1 MFSYTYE
8 TRYGDYRNFEEIK
21 KSAILDI
28 VQDVAIKHS
37 QSLGYGLLA
46 LRDMG
51 LAWFLQGIKVRFEKP
66 VSILRPVTAQT
77 AVKDM
82 RGFISDRGCIL
93 TQDSEV
99 VGKTV
104 AAWFLIDTK
113 TMKLQRIPE
122 AMTNAYGTHN
132 FGDPFFTY
140 KKIAPCKDAPIV
152 GSIKISNKDID
163 TNKHLNNQKGAEL
176 LMDALPYDFN
186 FTDMN
191 VLYKASTYLGDELE
205 VCRKEIENGYYV
217 HMQTKDKNICVMAT
231 FENIT

>member
-1 MFSYTYE
+1 MFGHTYE
-8 TRYGDYRNFEEIK
+8 TRYGDYKNFDEIK
-21 KSAILDI
+21 KSALLDI

-46 LRDMG
+46 LRDME

-66 VSILRPVTAQT
+66 VSILHPVTVHT

-93 TQDSEV
+93 TQNGVV

-104 AAWFLIDTK
+104 ASWFLIDTQ
-113 TMKLQRIPE
+113 TMKLRRIPE
-122 AMTNAYGTHN
+122 DMTLAYGAHDFN
-132 FGDPFFTY
+132 DPFFSY
-140 KKIAPCKDAPIV
+140 KKIVSCEAPVV

-176 LMDALPYDFN
+176 LMDALPYDFS

-217 HMQTKDKNICVMAT
+217 HMQTKDKKICVMAT
-231 FENIT
+231 FENIP